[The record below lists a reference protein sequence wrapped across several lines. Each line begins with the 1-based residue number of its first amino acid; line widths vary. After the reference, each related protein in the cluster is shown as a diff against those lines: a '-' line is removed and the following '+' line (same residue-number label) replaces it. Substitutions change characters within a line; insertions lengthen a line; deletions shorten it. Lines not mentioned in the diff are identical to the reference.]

1 MRCCQRRM
9 SAKINF
15 RRRREPPQ
23 RMAPV
28 RISESKS
35 SLRKVIFISNS
46 LQNGVGFIRCA
57 ETHACWISPEDM
69 IGKSVN
75 VIVDCLHVI
84 YFPIGKT
91 GVIIKIR
98 RMESTSASAA
108 PFAVE
113 TKGLTKRYP
122 LTWKRKVLVALSQLD
137 LQVRPGEVYGLLG
150 PNGSGKSTTLK
161 LLLGLIVATEG
172 EARVFGLPPESLD
185 ARRRVGFLPENPYFY
200 GFLNGDETLRFYGKL
215 CGVTGAKLDKRIE
228 ELIDLVGLQNG
239 RERPLRSY
247 SKGMLQRI
255 GLAQAMI
262 HDPDLLFLDEP
273 TAGVDPL
280 GSAQIR
286 DLILRLKKMGKTVI
300 FSSHLL
306 EQVQEVADR
315 VAIFSLGKKVLEGS
329 LESLLTENKSTQ
341 INISAEV
348 GADQQQRLRQLMT
361 QAGIDERSVSFDR
374 PRLSLEQLY
383 LRTVQT
389 QSDSTSKDI
398 SRL

>member
-1 MRCCQRRM
+1 
-9 SAKINF
+9 
-15 RRRREPPQ
+15 
-23 RMAPV
+23 
-28 RISESKS
+28 
-35 SLRKVIFISNS
+35 
-46 LQNGVGFIRCA
+46 
-57 ETHACWISPEDM
+57 
-69 IGKSVN
+69 
-75 VIVDCLHVI
+75 
-84 YFPIGKT
+84 
-91 GVIIKIR
+91 
-98 RMESTSASAA
+98 MESSVTAASL
-108 PFAVE
+108 AVE
-113 TKGLTKRYP
+113 TTGLTKRYP
-122 LTWKRKVLVALSQLD
+122 LTWKRKVLVALDKLD
-137 LQVRPGEVYGLLG
+137 LQIRPGEVFGLLG

-161 LLLGLIVATEG
+161 LLLGLIVPSEG
-172 EARVFGLPPESLD
+172 EARIFGLPPDSLE

-215 CGVTGAKLDKRIE
+215 CGVTGAKLDQRVE

-329 LESLLTENKSTQ
+329 LDSLLMEHQSTQ
-341 INISAEV
+341 INVPAELN
-348 GADQQQRLRQLMT
+348 AEQQQRLREAIA
-361 QAGIDERSVSFDR
+361 QAGIPCADGEIHFSR
-374 PRLSLEQLY
+374 PHLSLEQLY
-383 LRTVQT
+383 LRTVQGQIGSKT
-389 QSDSTSKDI
+389 TSDK
-398 SRL
+398 

>member
-1 MRCCQRRM
+1 MD
-9 SAKINF
+9 SPAF
-15 RRRREPPQ
+15 
-23 RMAPV
+23 A
-28 RISESKS
+28 
-35 SLRKVIFISNS
+35 
-46 LQNGVGFIRCA
+46 A
-57 ETHACWISPEDM
+57 ET
-69 IGKSVN
+69 
-75 VIVDCLHVI
+75 
-84 YFPIGKT
+84 
-91 GVIIKIR
+91 R
-98 RMESTSASAA
+98 
-108 PFAVE
+108 
-113 TKGLTKRYP
+113 GLTKRYP
-122 LTWKRKVLVALSQLD
+122 LAWKRKLLVALDHLD
-137 LQVRPGEVYGLLG
+137 LQIRPGEVFGLLG

-161 LLLGLIVATEG
+161 LLLGLIAPSEG
-172 EARVFGLPPESLD
+172 EARVFGLPPDSIE

-215 CGVTGAKLDKRIE
+215 CGLSGRKLEQRSA

-255 GLAQAMI
+255 GLAQALI

-286 DLILRLKKMGKTVI
+286 DLILQLKKMGKTVI

-329 LESLLTENKSTQ
+329 LDDLLTESHATM
-341 INISAEV
+341 IRIPAELS
-348 GADQQQRLRQLMT
+348 ADQKEHFRQFLA
-361 QAGIDERSVSFDR
+361 QSGLPEAELDFSR

-383 LRTVQT
+383 LRTVQ
-389 QSDSTSKDI
+389 
-398 SRL
+398 RLPEPAAKPRS